1 MQFKNRDEVIQALV
15 AQGER
20 AASFNNTATN
30 QSNER
35 FWTFNRLYDYYLR
48 RYGRVIRFGKRTY
61 GTKLF

>member
-15 AQGER
+15 ARGEK

-30 QSNER
+30 SSVER
-35 FWTFNRLYDYYLR
+35 FWTFNRLLTYYIK
-48 RYGRVIRFGKRTY
+48 RYGKTLRFAKRTA

>member
-15 AQGER
+15 AHGER

-30 QSNER
+30 SSNEQY
-35 FWTFNRLYDYYLR
+35 WTFNRLYAYYLQ
-48 RYGRVIRFGKRTY
+48 RYTKTLRFGRRTA

>member
-15 AQGER
+15 AQGEK

-30 QSNER
+30 RSVER
-35 FWTFNRLYDYYLR
+35 FWTFNRLYNYYLQ
-48 RYGRVIRFGKRTY
+48 RYTKTLRFGRRTA

>member
-15 AQGER
+15 AHGER

-30 QSNER
+30 SSNEQY
-35 FWTFNRLYDYYLR
+35 WTFNRLYAYYLQ
-48 RYGRVIRFGKRTY
+48 RYTKSLRFGRRTA

>member
-15 AQGER
+15 ARGEK

-30 QSNER
+30 QSIER
-35 FWTFNRLYDYYLR
+35 FWTFNRLYTYYIK
-48 RYGRVIRFGKRTY
+48 RYSKTLRFGRRTP

>member
-30 QSNER
+30 SSNER
-35 FWTFNRLYDYYLR
+35 FWTFNRLLTYYIK
-48 RYGRVIRFGKRTY
+48 RYGKTLRFGKRTA